1 MIEIYPL
8 LFVGNKT
15 DAYMELYVRDKEG
28 ESAIDAVLDVTPD
41 VPTKK
46 WHRAKHLKLKKV
58 GIPAGKAMTSIQL
71 QKCLEFIQAQRSEQK
86 RVLVHCATGQH
97 RSILVCIA
105 YLCVQK
111 GLTWAEACDKVRKP
125 TLVGMDFKPEQ
136 EESVKKFIERKLEL
150 EQEKDEVVI
159 CG

>member
-1 MIEIYPL
+1 MVEIFPL
-8 LFVGNKT
+8 LYVGNST
-15 DAYMELYVRDKEG
+15 DAYMELYVHDKEG
-28 ESAIDAVLDVTPD
+28 EAAVDAVLDVTLD

-58 GIPAGKAMTSIQL
+58 GIASGMAMSTAQL
-71 QKCLEFIQAQRSEQK
+71 QKCLDFIQTQRSEQK
-86 RVLVHCATGQH
+86 KVLVHCRNGQH

-111 GLTWAEACDKVRKP
+111 NLTWVEACDKVRKP

-136 EESVKKFIERKLEL
+136 EASVKKFIEKKLE
-150 EQEKDEVVI
+150 KV
-159 CG
+159 GG